1 MRDPMTAARVA
12 VLPRTLA
19 QDLSWVGAG
28 VFPLVLLSRL
38 FESPALGDTT
48 VSWAAPA
55 LIALLATAPHARWAA
70 LTSSCLAAV
79 VAALVA
85 GGDSALEACE
95 RASVYGAEGIVGA
108 LLARAILARSGGA
121 TTPLA
126 FAGLLISVSL
136 LPPALGATIAAALR
150 LPAEMPDSAHAAP
163 LLWLGNCSA
172 DSFAT
177 LALFPL
183 AFGLRRHPP
192 QRMERRD
199 VAVSLLLAAL
209 VFLVT
214 TLSVLTMAR
223 PFAFCSLVLGM
234 AALVAGPRTRFLAVW
249 ICLASAAS
257 IVSRMPPPDG
267 GFDIAWIELNLFL
280 PGMAIALPIQVL
292 SVALERIRLA
302 NDVLRDSR
310 ERFRRLY
317 DNAPVMLQSLDE
329 DGRTTGVNAHW
340 LATLG
345 YNHADDVRG
354 APFERFLM
362 PDGREGEADTGSDG
376 ELVERWHRR
385 LLAAQGQKLHLRLR
399 TAGGYAIHTL
409 ASAASA
415 PDTADAPG
423 TASAVRAPRDASDSC
438 SADTERGIVLA
449 FEDIS
454 VELAM
459 REELERERDQ
469 LAALTSATSDL
480 AFFIDRDL
488 RYRSVNR
495 AFERIWETTHDAVQ
509 GRRPA
514 EVAGQEGFAVE
525 IATPLA
531 RALAGEAS
539 RFQSAVAFPGGP
551 RVMEVALSPAYDA
564 AGARAGVVATLHDVT
579 ERVEAA
585 QELRQLVEDLQHA
598 NEGLQQFA
606 RIAAHDLREP
616 LNTISQFGGLI
627 EEDYGAQLPPD
638 AMRWFELMRKA
649 SARMKAMLDDVL
661 QFVRLER
668 PSTPAHEVV
677 PLDRVFADLRVL
689 LHARMTASG
698 ATLAVEGT
706 LPSVF
711 GQASLVELLFQNLL
725 INAMRYTAPGI
736 QPRVEVTA
744 ERIVDL
750 VVVTLSDNGVGIPPV
765 ELERIFAPFHRLQ
778 TYRQAEGSGLGLAI
792 CRRIAQALGGRV
804 WAESD
809 GSRGSRLRVALRGA
823 TGATHA
829 PPAD

>member
-1 MRDPMTAARVA
+1 MNDASAETC
-12 VLPRTLA
+12 VLPRTLRS
-19 QDLSWVGAG
+19 DLAWALAG
-28 VFPLVLLSRL
+28 LASLTLFARV
-38 FESPALGDTT
+38 FESAALAGAT

-55 LIALLATAPHARWAA
+55 LIALLATAHRRRWPLLVPVALATIAAA
-70 LTSSCLAAV
+70 LW
-79 VAALVA
+79 A
-85 GGDSALEACE
+85 GGDGPRAALE
-95 RASVYGAEGIVGA
+95 RAMVYGAEGVAGA
-108 LLARAILARSGGA
+108 WLAVAILERTACA
-121 TTPLA
+121 TAPLA
-126 FAGLLISVSL
+126 FAGLLAAVAL
-136 LPPALGATIAAALR
+136 LPPLLGATVAALLRVPAATPAGVAAIAASEPVR
-150 LPAEMPDSAHAAP
+150 
-163 LLWLGNCSA
+163 WLGTYTA

-183 AFGLRRHPP
+183 ALALRMRPLVAL
-192 QRMERRD
+192 ERRSTAIT
-199 VAVSLLLAAL
+199 VLLTTL
-209 VFLVT
+209 VIVVTILSVT
-214 TLSVLTMAR
+214 TMSR

-234 AALVAGPRTRFLAVW
+234 AALAAGPRTRFLVVW
-249 ICLASAAS
+249 ACLAGAAC
-257 IVSRMPPPDG
+257 VVAHGTAPEG
-267 GFDIAWIELNLFL
+267 GFSLGWIGFNLFL

-292 SVALERIRLA
+292 SVALKRIQQA
-302 NDVLRDSR
+302 NDVLQDSR

-329 DGRTTGVNAHW
+329 DGRTTEVNAQW

-345 YNHADDVRG
+345 YDSAADVRG
-354 APFERFLM
+354 APFERFVT
-362 PDGREGEADTGSDG
+362 GEAAPGQPP
-376 ELVERWHRR
+376 ERWHHR
-385 LLAAQGQKLHLRLR
+385 LFAAQGRKLHVRLR
-399 TAGGYAIHTL
+399 TAGGHAIDTL

-415 PDTADAPG
+415 SDT
-423 TASAVRAPRDASDSC
+423 T
-438 SADTERGIVLA
+438 RGMVLA

-459 REELERERDQ
+459 RGEIERERDR

-480 AFFIDRDL
+480 AFFIDREL

-495 AFERIWETTHDAVQ
+495 AFERMWETNGNAVH

-514 EVAGQEGFAVE
+514 EVAGQEAFASE

-539 RFQSAVAFPGGP
+539 RFQSAIVFPAGP

-627 EEDYGAQLPPD
+627 EEDYGTQLPPD
-638 AMRWFELMRKA
+638 AVRYFTLMRQA
-649 SARMKAMLDDVL
+649 SAHMKAMLDDVL

-668 PSTPAHEVV
+668 APNMARDVV

-689 LHARMTASG
+689 LHARIAASG
-698 ATLAVEGT
+698 ATIVVEDT
-706 LPSVF
+706 LPAVL

-725 INAMRYTAPGI
+725 INAIRHTAPGV
-736 QPRVEVTA
+736 QPRIAVST

-750 VVVTLSDNGVGIPPV
+750 VVVTLSDNGIGIAPA
-765 ELERIFAPFHRLQ
+765 ELERIFTPFHRLQ
-778 TYRQAEGSGLGLAI
+778 GYRQAEGSGLGLAI
-792 CRRIAQALGGRV
+792 CRRIATALGGRV

-809 GSRGSRLRVALRGA
+809 GRSGSRLHVALRA
-823 TGATHA
+823 A
-829 PPAD
+829 PNAAHGFFSEG